1 MVAIPTPFVG
11 SVLSLPDPPIPTR
24 ATFSTLFGSLQVTFD
39 KQLHPCTLAPGN
51 WRLRHSDMLYTCI
64 SATSSTNKVNAACA
78 LSVEDVGPDVV
89 WYDATPPD
97 LLGLDLQPVA
107 PIVAYPLT

>member
-1 MVAIPTPFVG
+1 
-11 SVLSLPDPPIPTR
+11 
-24 ATFSTLFGSLQVTFD
+24 
-39 KQLHPCTLAPGN
+39 
-51 WRLRHSDMLYTCI
+51 MLYTCI